1 MVMNVQSLPAMASP
15 GTIHQTAMQGARQAV
30 QEVDRG
36 AAKLSSGNVDVR
48 TVVETD
54 QQVTLYTLNMKMIS
68 MADEMVGQV
77 LDILA

>member
-1 MVMNVQSLPAMASP
+1 MNVQSLPALANP
-15 GTIHQTAMQGARQAV
+15 GSIQQTAMQGARQAIR
-30 QEVDRG
+30 EVDRG
-36 AAKLSSGNVDVR
+36 ATQLSSGKVDVR